1 MGLMRLFSRSS
12 AAVQRLPSGSLTV
25 DRRGQIVSSTVSSAY
40 PTELLREVGNEVL
53 LLFREARAAQLAFT
67 ELGLHFASLQITAR
81 ELRGGAIIFLSPK
94 TYVSPKTQFPSPSAK

>member
-1 MGLMRLFSRSS
+1 MKLFSRSS

-25 DRRGQIVSSTVSSAY
+25 DRHGRIVTSTVSSSY
-40 PTELLREVGNEVL
+40 PTELLREIGNEVL

-67 ELGLHFASLQITAR
+67 ELALHFASLQITAR

-94 TYVSPKTQFPSPSAK
+94 IYVSPKSQFPSPSAK

>member
-1 MGLMRLFSRSS
+1 MGLMKLFSRSG

-25 DRRGQIVSSTVSSAY
+25 DRHGHIVTSTVSSAY
-40 PTELLREVGNEVL
+40 PSELLHEIGSEVL
-53 LLFREARAAQLAFT
+53 RLFRDARPAQLALT

-94 TYVSPKTQFPSPSAK
+94 IYVSPKTQPATPSSK